1 MQAEPRLWAIITL
14 MASQENPLVL
24 LATITLPEP
33 LPDLLEHHRPSRLV
47 LITGESFKPA
57 LEQALRQAA
66 GTAVNVV
73 IITVDAKSA
82 KQNPA
87 YSDASACF
95 DAAYEAAHQA
105 REAAKRTYDR
115 VVCDFSEGTFLLRL
129 GLLRAAEELELPA
142 VYRAWADDAPLE
154 VPREDID
161 LQRERPF
168 LFQQTL
174 NEAEELVNANR
185 FDTAHFVVEKSL
197 HCEACSINNYE
208 LAFFGHLHAFVEGLI
223 SWDRFDYRGA
233 AQGLKPVHD
242 ALLGRDG
249 QPHIAALAAA
259 SGKVLKWLAQV
270 GSGVSSEFLAFDFL
284 ASAVR
289 SAERGAYSD
298 AIMRLYR
305 ALEAHAQYE
314 ACRYFNVKSTENFPT
329 ELIPPRTRFFSG
341 HPLYKHG
348 LKMDLGMEATYA
360 ILRAAGSNV
369 GERFGH
375 FYERPSAE
383 GMSLR
388 EMQSMRNNSPLAHG
402 SSVISEDIFHRAL
415 KLMNSFLEVGKRE
428 PWEVAPVVR
437 IRLS

>member
-1 MQAEPRLWAIITL
+1 

-24 LATITLPEP
+24 LATITLPGP
-33 LPDLLEHHRPSRLV
+33 LPGLLEHHRPARLV

-57 LEQALRQAA
+57 LEQALALASGVVPDAA
-66 GTAVNVV
+66 IVTVN
-73 IITVDAKSA
+73 AKSA
-82 KQNPA
+82 KPSPA
-87 YSDASACF
+87 YSDAGACF
-95 DAAYEAAHQA
+95 DAAYEAAHAA
-105 REAAKRTYDR
+105 REEAKRTYGR

-129 GLLRAAEELELPA
+129 GLLRAAEELGLTG
-142 VYRAWADDAPLE
+142 VYRAWADNAPLE

-161 LQRERPF
+161 LQREQPF

-174 NEAEELVNANR
+174 NEVEELVNANR
-185 FDTAHFVVEKSL
+185 FDTAHFVAEKSL
-197 HCEACSINNYE
+197 RCEARSISDDE
-208 LAFFGHLHAFVEGLI
+208 LSFLGYLHAFVEALI

-233 AQGLKPVHD
+233 AQGLKLIQE
-242 ALLGRDG
+242 ALSAKDG
-249 QPHIAALAAA
+249 QPYVAALADA
-259 SGKVLKWLAQV
+259 SGKLLKWLAQV
-270 GSGVSSEFLAFDFL
+270 GSGVSSEFLAYDFL

-314 ACRYFNVKSTENFPT
+314 ACRYFNVNSTENFPT
-329 ELIPPRTRFFSG
+329 DLIPSHTRFFSG

-360 ILRAAGSNV
+360 ILRAAGSKV
-369 GERFGH
+369 GDRFGH

-402 SSVISEDIFHRAL
+402 SSVIGEENFHKAL
-415 KLMNSFLEVGKRE
+415 KLMNSFLEAGKRE
-428 PWEVAPVVR
+428 PWEVAPAVR
-437 IRLS
+437 IKLS

>member
-1 MQAEPRLWAIITL
+1 
-14 MASQENPLVL
+14 MASHKNPLVL

-33 LPDLLEHHRPSRLV
+33 LSGLLEHHRPSKLV
-47 LITGESFKPA
+47 LITGDSFKAA
-57 LEQALRQAA
+57 LEQALGQAA
-66 GTAVNVV
+66 GMAADAV
-73 IITVDAKSA
+73 IITVDGRSA
-82 KQNPA
+82 KPSPA

-95 DAAYEAAHQA
+95 DAAYEAAHNA
-105 REAAKRTYDR
+105 REEAVRTYDR

-129 GLLRAAEELELPA
+129 GLLRAAEELGLPG
-142 VYRAWADDAPLE
+142 VYRAWADNAPLE

-161 LQRERPF
+161 LQREQPF

-174 NEAEELVNANR
+174 NEVEELVNANR

-197 HCEACSINNYE
+197 HCEACSINNDE
-208 LAFFGHLHAFVEGLI
+208 LAFLGYLHAFVDALI
-223 SWDRFDYRGA
+223 SWDRFDCRGA
-233 AQGLKPVHD
+233 AQGLNPVHG
-242 ALLGRDG
+242 ALSGKDG
-249 QPHIAALAAA
+249 QPHAATLAAA
-259 SGKVLKWLAQV
+259 SGKLLKWLAQV
-270 GSGVSSEFLAFDFL
+270 GGGVSSEYLAYDFL

-289 SAERGAYSD
+289 SAGRGAYSD

-305 ALEAHAQYE
+305 ALEAHGQYE

-329 ELIPPRTRFFSG
+329 ELIPSHTRFFSG
-341 HPLYKHG
+341 HPLFKHG

-360 ILRAAGSNV
+360 ILRAAGSKV

-383 GMSLR
+383 GLSLR
-388 EMQSMRNNSPLAHG
+388 KMQSMRNSSPLAHG
-402 SSVISEDIFHRAL
+402 SSVIGDENFRKAL

-437 IRLS
+437 IKLT

>member
-1 MQAEPRLWAIITL
+1 MD
-14 MASQENPLVL
+14 SQENPLVL

-33 LPDLLEHHRPSRLV
+33 LQGLLEHHRPAKLV

-57 LEQALRQAA
+57 LEQALRQTAGVAA
-66 GTAVNVV
+66 SATIV
-73 IITVDAKSA
+73 TVDGKSN
-82 KQNPA
+82 KPSPV

-105 REAAKRTYDR
+105 REDAKRSYGR

-129 GLLRAAEELELPA
+129 GLLRAAEELGLPG
-142 VYRAWADDAPLE
+142 VYRAGGDEAPLE

-161 LQRERPF
+161 LQREQPF

-174 NEAEELVNANR
+174 NEVEELVNANR
-185 FDTAHFVVEKSL
+185 FDAAHFVVEKSL
-197 HCEACSINNYE
+197 HCEACSINSDE
-208 LAFFGHLHAFVEGLI
+208 LAFFGFLHTFVDALI

-233 AQGLKPVHD
+233 AQGLKPMFEQL
-242 ALLGRDG
+242 ASLPAN
-249 QPHIAALAAA
+249 PHTTALADA
-259 SGKVLKWLAQV
+259 SGKLLKWLEQV
-270 GSGVSSEFLAFDFL
+270 GSGVSSEFLAYDFL

-298 AIMRLYR
+298 ALMRLYR

-314 ACRYFNVKSTENFPT
+314 ACRYFNVSSTENFPT
-329 ELIPPRTRFFSG
+329 ELIPNRTLFFSG
-341 HPLYKHG
+341 HPLFKHG

-360 ILRAAGSNV
+360 ILRAAGSDV
-369 GERFGH
+369 GERFGQ
-375 FYERPSAE
+375 YYARPPTE

-402 SSVISEDIFHRAL
+402 SSVISGEDFRKAL

-428 PWEVAPVVR
+428 AWDIAPVVR
-437 IRLS
+437 IKLS